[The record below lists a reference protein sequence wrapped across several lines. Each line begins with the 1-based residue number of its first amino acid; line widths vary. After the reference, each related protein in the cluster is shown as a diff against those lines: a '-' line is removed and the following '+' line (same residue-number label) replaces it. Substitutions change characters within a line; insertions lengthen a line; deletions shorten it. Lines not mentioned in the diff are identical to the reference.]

1 MTGET
6 AENGLKV
13 TTVVDGGPAGQAG
26 IKENDIVTMVDGKS
40 VTSNEQLTQALS
52 THSAGDKLKV
62 KVTSEDQSQE
72 VEVTVAALP
81 GGFGRGGGRGGGGRG
96 GGGGGST
103 NRPYGANL
111 GGQAENVQNQQG
123 TNGWEYGGI
132 YKSTDGGESWKRIN
146 SYNPRP
152 MYFSLLKVDPSD
164 DRFLYAGGV
173 NFARSTNYGRTFRT
187 DAGGGARGQVHADQ
201 HALWIDPRD
210 GRHMIVGC
218 DGGFYA
224 TYDRTANWD
233 HLNLMDMGQFYSV
246 AISLRKPYYLAG
258 GLQDNGSWFGPNRS
272 LSGGGPINEDW
283 QNVGGGDG
291 FVCRVDP
298 NDPDLVYSE
307 SQDGSTSW
315 RNLRTGET
323 GSVRPTA
330 PRGGGGFGRGGGAGR
345 GAANLASTNEES
357 GATNAGGGRGGRG
370 GGGGGGGRGGSP
382 YRFNWNTCYILSS
395 HNSRIVYTAGNY
407 VFRSLDRGANLQIIS
422 PEITLTSHGSGTAIA
437 ESPLN
442 ADVLYA
448 GTDDGALWVT
458 RDGGRNW
465 SNIWQ
470 NVGLPGPRWVSSIEP
485 SRYAAGRAYVAFDC
499 HRSDNDD
506 PCIYV
511 TENYGQTWKPLRA
524 NLPTGSSR
532 VLREDI
538 VNQNLLFLG
547 TEFGA
552 WCSLDRGQN
561 WNKFGTNFPTVCVME
576 FAFYPADAT
585 PHSGDVVVATHGR
598 SLWVLDAT
606 VLRQIKPDN
615 LTDAPALYKPADY
628 VRWRGEPARGITLRR
643 YEGQNPPG
651 SPQIYYSLAKKADT
665 VSAKIVD
672 IMGTTINQFPAQQLN
687 KNPGLHLLQWGG
699 GGGRGGRGGGGG
711 GFGGGPAANVPT
723 TAAVSPMQTVRRVQP
738 ARPTLPLRAVAIGAA
753 VVVRAADAAAVRES
767 MPLVAARA
775 RWRPNAG
782 GGGGGFGGRG
792 GRGGPAPGTYRV
804 VLTVDGRDFAQTITV
819 EADPVQPSAIPPRKC
834 ARARRKRRTKRTGRM
849 PALTRIGT
857 RIPNRPSGTWTGTR
871 KRIPITTTD
880 RPVNS
885 ETFQ

>member
-1 MTGET
+1 MTGT
-6 AENGLKV
+6 
-13 TTVVDGGPAGQAG
+13 
-26 IKENDIVTMVDGKS
+26 
-40 VTSNEQLTQALS
+40 NEQGATNA
-52 THSAGDKLKV
+52 AG
-62 KVTSEDQSQE
+62 
-72 VEVTVAALP
+72 
-81 GGFGRGGGRGGGGRG
+81 GGRGGRGGGGRG
-96 GGGGGST
+96 GGGGG
-103 NRPYGANL
+103 
-111 GGQAENVQNQQG
+111 
-123 TNGWEYGGI
+123 
-132 YKSTDGGESWKRIN
+132 
-146 SYNPRP
+146 
-152 MYFSLLKVDPSD
+152 
-164 DRFLYAGGV
+164 
-173 NFARSTNYGRTFRT
+173 
-187 DAGGGARGQVHADQ
+187 
-201 HALWIDPRD
+201 
-210 GRHMIVGC
+210 
-218 DGGFYA
+218 
-224 TYDRTANWD
+224 
-233 HLNLMDMGQFYSV
+233 
-246 AISLRKPYYLAG
+246 
-258 GLQDNGSWFGPNRS
+258 
-272 LSGGGPINEDW
+272 
-283 QNVGGGDG
+283 
-291 FVCRVDP
+291 
-298 NDPDLVYSE
+298 
-307 SQDGSTSW
+307 
-315 RNLRTGET
+315 
-323 GSVRPTA
+323 
-330 PRGGGGFGRGGGAGR
+330 
-345 GAANLASTNEES
+345 AAA
-357 GATNAGGGRGGRG
+357 AA
-370 GGGGGGGRGGSP
+370 

-422 PEITLTSHGSGTAIA
+422 PEITLTSHGSGTAVA

-524 NLPTGSSR
+524 NLPMGSSR

-615 LTDAPALYKPADY
+615 LTDTPALYKPVDY
-628 VRWRGEPARGITLRR
+628 VRWRGEPARGITIRR

-672 IMGTTINQFPAQQLN
+672 IMGATINQFTAQQLN

-711 GFGGGPAANVPT
+711 GGGVALGAATAAAGGEGTSPATTNANSSTYSVADANTRPVAIPVVAGRGDEGFGGPT
-723 TAAVSPMQTVRRVQP
+723 NTAATGRG
-738 ARPTLPLRAVAIGAA
+738 ARGGRGGARGGRGGGTGGGANAGGAGAVAA
-753 VVVRAADAAAVRES
+753 
-767 MPLVAARA
+767 
-775 RWRPNAG
+775 NAG
-782 GGGGGFGGRG
+782 GGGGGAGFRGGRG
-792 GRGGPAPGTYRV
+792 GGPAPGTYRV
-804 VLTVDGRDFAQTITV
+804 VLSVDGQDFAQTITV
-819 EADPVQPSAIPPRKC
+819 EADPVQPTAMTAEEMRAQEAEEADEEDKQDAGMDQDRDQESEPAIRDTDKGKDQDHD
-834 ARARRKRRTKRTGRM
+834 RDHE
-849 PALTRIGT
+849 
-857 RIPNRPSGTWTGTR
+857 NRQTS
-871 KRIPITTTD
+871 
-880 RPVNS
+880 
-885 ETFQ
+885 